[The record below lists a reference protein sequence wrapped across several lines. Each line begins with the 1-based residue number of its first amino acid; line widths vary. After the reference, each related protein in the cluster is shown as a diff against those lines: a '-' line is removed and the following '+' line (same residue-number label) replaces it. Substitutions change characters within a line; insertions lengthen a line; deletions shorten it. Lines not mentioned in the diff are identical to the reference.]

1 MPTAPGAICADC
13 PKRATTGR
21 YCGDHQVKNQRAE
34 YRRLREYHR
43 REHDPLRHLYK
54 SQRWARVRRRVFL
67 RDPLCCACGHRAS
80 TVVDHRVKARVWVE
94 AHSGDEESFFDE
106 RNLQGLCKPDHDL
119 KTRRG
124 E

>member
-1 MPTAPGAICADC
+1 MPSAPGGICLDC
-13 PKRATTGR
+13 PKRATTGG

-34 YRRLREYHR
+34 YRRLMEYHR

-54 SQRWARVRRRVFL
+54 SARWERTRQRVLL
-67 RDPLCCACGHRAS
+67 RDPLCGECGYRAS
-80 TVVDHRVKARVWVE
+80 TVVDHRVKARVWVQ
-94 AHSGDEESFFDE
+94 ANNGYEESFFDE
-106 RNLQGLCKPDHDL
+106 SNLQGLCKPDHDL